1 MGVPLQHRCAF
12 LIMKTNVSILTLF
25 LILFASVCSVH
36 DVKAQN
42 QKLGFIDSEFILTKL
57 PDYTGVEQRLGT
69 LVQGWATEI
78 EKLDAE
84 IENLKRDLQ
93 AKEILY
99 TELVRQEKQDE
110 INMKVTERERFVQT
124 KYGPDGEYYKTQ
136 ETLLEP
142 IQQRIM
148 QAVRTVAER
157 GNYDFVF
164 DRAGDFLFLYT
175 KPQWNLSNDVLLELG
190 IEVEMTDR

>member
-1 MGVPLQHRCAF
+1 
-12 LIMKTNVSILTLF
+12 MKTNVSILTLS
-25 LILFASVCSVH
+25 LILFASVAFVH
-36 DVKAQN
+36 DVNAQN

-57 PDYTGVEQRLGT
+57 PDYSGVEQRLGT
-69 LVQGWATEI
+69 LVQGWTTEI
-78 EKLDAE
+78 EKLDTE
-84 IENLKRDLQ
+84 IENLKKDLL

-99 TELVRQEKQDE
+99 TELVRKEKQDE

-148 QAVRTVAER
+148 LAVRTVAER

-175 KPQWNLSNDVLLELG
+175 KPQWNLSNDVLQELG
-190 IEVEMTDR
+190 IEVESTDQ

>member
-1 MGVPLQHRCAF
+1 
-12 LIMKTNVSILTLF
+12 MKKNVSILTLSMI
-25 LILFASVCSVH
+25 LIASAAIVH
-36 DVKAQN
+36 DAKAQN

-57 PDYTGVEQRLGT
+57 PDYSGVEQRLGT

-78 EKLDAE
+78 TKLDTE
-84 IENLKRDLQ
+84 IENLKKDLE

-99 TELVRQEKQDE
+99 TELVRKEKQDE
-110 INMKVTERERFVQT
+110 IDMKVTERERFVQT

-157 GNYDFVF
+157 GDYDFVF

-175 KPQWNLSNDVLLELG
+175 KPQWNLSNDVLRELG
-190 IEVEMTDR
+190 IEVETTDQ

>member
-1 MGVPLQHRCAF
+1 MKTSIRRSIAAF
-12 LIMKTNVSILTLF
+12 LVLLAIANAQIVS
-25 LILFASVCSVH
+25 
-36 DVKAQN
+36 AQN
-42 QKLGFIDSEFILTKL
+42 QKTGFIDSEYILSKL
-57 PDYTGVEQRLGT
+57 PDYSGVEQRLAT
-69 LVQGWATEI
+69 VVTGWTTEI
-78 EKLDAE
+78 GTMEKE
-84 IENLKRDLQ
+84 IDELKRDLQ

-99 TELVRQEKQDE
+99 TEQVRKDKQEE
-110 INMKVTERERFVQT
+110 IDRKIADKDRFVQS

-148 QAVRTVAER
+148 LAVRTVAER

-175 KPQWNLSNDVLLELG
+175 KPQWNLSDDVLRELG
-190 IEVEMTDR
+190 IDVDTTTDQ